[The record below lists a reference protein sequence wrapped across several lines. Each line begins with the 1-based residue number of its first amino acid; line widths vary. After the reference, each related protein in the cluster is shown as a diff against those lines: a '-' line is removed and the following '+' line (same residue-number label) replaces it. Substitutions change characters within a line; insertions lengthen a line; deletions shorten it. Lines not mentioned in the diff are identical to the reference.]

1 MEVAADGTT
10 VTPANRNSPD
20 DFIEKVRETAFN
32 FSESLPNYIC
42 QQMTT
47 RYQSETRTP
56 SWNAKDVV
64 SAEVVYDNGKES
76 YRNIKINNKL
86 VNKPMEEI
94 PGGWSR
100 GEFGSTLRDLFSPAT
115 AGRFPLSPR
124 LHGSRSAFSGL

>member
-1 MEVAADGTT
+1 
-10 VTPANRNSPD
+10 
-20 DFIEKVRETAFN
+20 
-32 FSESLPNYIC
+32 
-42 QQMTT
+42 MTT

-100 GEFGSTLRDLFSPAT
+100 GEFGSTLREFSHRLLR
-115 AGRFPLSPR
+115 GIPLSPR
-124 LHGSRSAFSGL
+124 FHGSRSAFGGL